1 MGRAAS
7 YTVLVSGLGFLA
19 LVMVML
25 SVVSIKAAVALA
37 PAMLAG
43 SLIVFRPMLGL
54 FLLVVFAHLDAVA
67 AQLSGPLPIS
77 FYKLL
82 TAATVAGVAL
92 ASFGKPR
99 AERLGPA
106 SRTRVFAVL
115 LFLWMSLS
123 AIWSRDPGLAKD
135 FLEGVGGSMLL
146 LFLIVWL
153 VDTPGRL
160 RLLVWSLVVTGLIS
174 AIVVI
179 ADTKLGVRLVS
190 TDAAATTAQ
199 FDGVERSS
207 GASNYNPTTA
217 SHMLLATTVISTLL
231 FFGDK
236 RLRWLSGASI
246 ILGLAALVFT
256 LARSAVVALALTV
269 VVFAWHHRK
278 HRMFP
283 FALIMAL
290 AMLAAALPFF
300 PDIFWERM
308 GTIFNAAVDRT
319 LFRRLSYNLIGLD
332 LVRQHPVL
340 GVGPGNFPEYYVDIA
355 YRWYP
360 GRELEPRQLHNS
372 YLEIAAES
380 GLIALGLFLGTMFS
394 ALKAGL
400 RAAREKTGEVQLLAK
415 ATSYAFCAFLLA
427 SLFMPNEDTK
437 FMWILP
443 ALCLAAYE
451 IVRRTPASEGR

>member
-1 MGRAAS
+1 MGRAVS

-25 SVVSIKAAVALA
+25 SVVSLKAAVALA

-43 SLIVFRPMLGL
+43 SLIVFHPMLGL
-54 FLLVVFAHLDAVA
+54 FLLVVFAQLDAVA
-67 AQLSGPLPIS
+67 SHLSGPLPVS

-82 TAATVAGVAL
+82 TAATIAGVAL

-106 SRTRVFAVL
+106 SRTRAYAVL
-115 LFLWMSLS
+115 LLLWMALS
-123 AIWSRDPGLAKD
+123 TIWARNPGLAKD
-135 FLEGVGGSMLL
+135 FLEGMSGSMLL

-153 VDTPGRL
+153 ADTPGRL
-160 RLLVWSLVVTGLIS
+160 RLLVWTLVVTGLIS

-179 ADTKLGVRLVS
+179 ADTKLGIRLVS
-190 TDAAATTAQ
+190 TDAAATSAQ

-217 SHMLLATTVISTLL
+217 SHMLLATTVISVLL
-231 FFGDK
+231 FFGDT
-236 RLRWLSGASI
+236 RLRWLSGASV

-256 LARSAVVALALTV
+256 LARSAIIALALAV
-269 VVFAWHHRK
+269 VVFAWHHRG

-283 FALIMAL
+283 FALVMAVAAL
-290 AMLAAALPFF
+290 AAVVPFL

-308 GTIFNAAVDRT
+308 ATLFNAAVDRT
-319 LFRRLSYNLIGLD
+319 LFRRVSYNLIGLD
-332 LVRQHPVL
+332 LIRQHPVL
-340 GVGPGNFPEYYVDIA
+340 GVGPGNFPDYYVDID

-360 GRELEPRQLHNS
+360 GREPEPRQLHNS
-372 YLEIAAES
+372 YLEVAAES
-380 GLIALGLFLGTMFS
+380 GLIALGLFLGAMLS
-394 ALKAGL
+394 ALRAGL
-400 RAAREKTGEVQLLAK
+400 SAARAEKGEVQILAK

-427 SLFMPNEDTK
+427 SLFMPNEDIK

-443 ALCLAAYE
+443 ALCVAADE
-451 IVRRTPASEGR
+451 ITRRIAASEGR